1 VKVSDLFSKEMEL
14 ALNEW
19 IRQFANWS
27 AAISEMPF
35 LSPEK
40 VGS

>member
-1 VKVSDLFSKEMEL
+1 VKVSDLFSEEMAP

-35 LSPEK
+35 LSSEK
-40 VGS
+40 AGS